1 MIVLTNGT
9 DNVAR
14 YAFNDSTL
22 INVEVDHVKVGNPL
36 ELVIGDMMRS
46 KCTVHTAVDNVPE
59 DYEGCKYNFDG
70 TNWTA
75 NPDWTAPLTQE
86 ELDALDEL
94 NSTE

>member
-14 YAFNDSTL
+14 YVFDDGTV
-22 INVEVDHVKVGNPL
+22 INVEIDHVKVGNPL
-36 ELVIGDMMRS
+36 QFAIGDMMRS
-46 KCTVHTAVDNVPE
+46 KCIVHTAVDNVPE

-75 NPDWTAPLTQE
+75 NPDWTPPLTQE
-86 ELDALDEL
+86 ELDAQYLI
-94 NSTE
+94 N

>member
-14 YAFNDSTL
+14 YIFSDETL
-22 INVEVDHVKVGNPL
+22 INVEADHVKVGNPL

-46 KCTVHTAVDNVPE
+46 KCTVHIAVDNVPE

-70 TNWTA
+70 TNWTL
-75 NPDWTAPLTQE
+75 NPDWSPPLSE
-86 ELDALDEL
+86 EDRLAQYQLH
-94 NSTE
+94 S